1 MIGQQKPIVPLPVVA
16 RDRNLPGRVQRNQLQ
31 GWGRILAL
39 VCGCPIGFSLLW
51 AGSFPAQAAETAIV
65 KYSILRESI
74 PVQDLS
80 EFGKTGTQSP
90 ALAAHLKLAKRDP
103 AQVRQSLTDTVKLD
117 KKLADRVLNSPIGD
131 RLLDE
136 LSTAI
141 YNPAGVADRQA
152 LRAALTLSVQDDG
165 KLSVLEVL
173 EKYPTKEVLIDGDRI
188 SEVYQRLRKLEK
200 QLKNPLSLLKLG

>member
-1 MIGQQKPIVPLPVVA
+1 MIGQRKF
-16 RDRNLPGRVQRNQLQ
+16 Q
-31 GWGRILAL
+31 GWSRTLAL
-39 VCGCPIGFSLLW
+39 VCGCPIGFTLFW
-51 AGSFPAQAAETAIV
+51 GITPALAAETAIV

-74 PVQDLS
+74 PVKDLS
-80 EFGKTGTQSP
+80 EFGKTGTPSP
-90 ALAAHLKLAKRDP
+90 ALTAHLKLAKRDP

-152 LRAALTLSVQDDG
+152 LRAALTLSAQDDG

-173 EKYPTKEVLIDGDRI
+173 EKYPTQEVMIDGDRI
-188 SEVYQRLRKLEK
+188 AEVYQRLRKLEK